1 MFYVKIPQMRPLFPW
16 GFYLVCTFILLNFAS
31 YTRIFSD
38 AGGAYTMQQ
47 INELRELLQSPKKI
61 MITTHHKP
69 DADAL
74 GSSLG
79 LAGYLKKKGHQVTV
93 ITPTDYPSFLNW
105 MSGND
110 EVLIYSHR
118 TDGQAQAIIK
128 DAEVLFCLDFSA
140 LSRINELGGY
150 IREATGTKVLIDH
163 HLEPEP
169 FAQIMFS
176 NTSAAA
182 TAELVYEVIRDLG
195 DEELIDTAIGEC
207 LYAGIMT
214 DTGSFRHASTTRN
227 VHLIIA
233 DLLHKGVDICKIHRN
248 IYDSYSESRL
258 RFLGYVLKDKLTVV
272 REYNTAFIAVT
283 SEELKQYN
291 SQTGDTEGLVN
302 FALSI
307 EGVRFAALFI
317 DRTEAVKISFRSV
330 GDISVNEFA
339 RSHFSGG
346 GHKNASGGISYLTL
360 AETVEKFK
368 SLLPHYAEQLA
379 K

>member
-1 MFYVKIPQMRPLFPW
+1 
-16 GFYLVCTFILLNFAS
+16 
-31 YTRIFSD
+31 
-38 AGGAYTMQQ
+38 MQQ
-47 INELRELLQSPKKI
+47 INALKELLQTPKKI

-79 LAGYLKKKGHQVTV
+79 LAGYLLKKGHHVQV
-93 ITPTDYPSFLNW
+93 ITPSDYPSFLNW

-110 EVLIYSHR
+110 RVLIYSPS
-118 TDGQAQAIIK
+118 TDALAQQIIQ
-128 DAEVLFCLDFSA
+128 DAEVIFCLDFNH
-140 LSRINELGGY
+140 LGRINELGKY
-150 IREATGTKVLIDH
+150 IEAAKGVKVLIDH
-163 HLEPEP
+163 HLQPDH
-169 FAQIMFS
+169 FADIMFS

-182 TAELVYEVIRDLG
+182 TAELVFEVIRDLG
-195 DEELIDTAIGEC
+195 DEALIDVNIGEC
-207 LYAGIMT
+207 LYAGIVT

-227 VHLIIA
+227 VHMIIA
-233 DLLHKGVDICKIHRN
+233 DLLQTGIDICKVHRN
-248 IYDSYSESRL
+248 IYDSYSETRL

-283 SEELKQYN
+283 SDELKQYN

-317 DRTEAVKISFRSV
+317 DRPEAVKISFRSV

-339 RSHFSGG
+339 RAHFSGG
-346 GHKNASGGISYLTL
+346 GHKNAAGGISYQPLN
-360 AETVEKFK
+360 ETVNHFV
-368 SLLPHYAEQLA
+368 SLLPLYAEQLVN
-379 K
+379 